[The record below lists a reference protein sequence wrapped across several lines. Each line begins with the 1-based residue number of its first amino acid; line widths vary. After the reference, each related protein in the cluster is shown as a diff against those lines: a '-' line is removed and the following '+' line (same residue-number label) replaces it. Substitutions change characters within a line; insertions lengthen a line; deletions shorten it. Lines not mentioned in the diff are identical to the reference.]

1 MLPHAPGV
9 QMADIP
15 EDGVSLEKEDEEVDA
30 ADPDQR
36 GNPKLLD
43 QAREADNEFEEG
55 KSVGLPSLLSSP
67 LSSPLSIPRF
77 LLTSPPPHLS
87 LSSPLPLLTT
97 NPG

>member
-15 EDGVSLEKEDEEVDA
+15 EDGVNLEKEDEEVDA

-36 GNPKLLD
+36 GNPKLMD

-55 KSVGLPSLLSSP
+55 KSVS
-67 LSSPLSIPRF
+67 
-77 LLTSPPPHLS
+77 S
-87 LSSPLPLLTT
+87 LS
-97 NPG
+97 